1 LVLAE
6 FSISGRLLTRLV
18 RWRLWPNLWRFF
30 SVMELA
36 MSKSDRGEIILFA
49 IYSGVPL
56 LCLIGVLAL
65 LTRYMVLA

>member
-1 LVLAE
+1 
-6 FSISGRLLTRLV
+6 
-18 RWRLWPNLWRFF
+18 
-30 SVMELA
+30 MELA
-36 MSKSDRGEIILFA
+36 MSKSDSKSESKSDRGEIILFA